1 MSCWSCNKL
10 CPKLETGRM
19 KFLLFGLLLAVLP
32 LQAAVEE
39 PARVI
44 VRFKSNAASVKAK
57 PMAQNASRLEARDL
71 AQLRGNGLGLRN
83 GQALSARRSLDNRTH
98 VFTATGISS
107 AALASR
113 LAQDSEVELVA
124 VDKRRRHSLLPN
136 DPLFGSA
143 NSDAPVLIGR
153 FPDSGGV
160 LQDTYS
166 RSLDQWHLKTPSSIP
181 GQVVSSINA
190 PAAWDITTG
199 AAAIVVAVLDT
210 GVRKDH
216 PDLVGQFV
224 GGYDMIADDAA
235 SGDLTPGRD
244 NDASDTGDWVSQA
257 DIDSGALGS
266 GCTAADIG
274 NSSWH
279 GTRVSGLIAAA
290 TDNKLG
296 IAGVAWSSKILP
308 VRVLGKCG
316 GYDSDIMAGML
327 WAAGIAV
334 PGLPANPN
342 PARVLNMSLGSS
354 DSCTG
359 SGSGTYPGTINQVI
373 ARGAVIVAAAGN
385 STGQA
390 VGLPGNCP
398 GVIAVTGLR
407 HVGSKVGFS
416 SVGPEVAIS
425 APGGNCINL
434 ASGYPCLY
442 TMISTTNSG
451 RTTPVLDDNAYT
463 TNTVSVGTSFST
475 PLVSGAVALMLSV
488 RPALTPAEVMS
499 MLKKTARP
507 FVTSGATADT
517 KQCVAPKSN
526 VDQLECYCTTSTCG
540 AGMLD
545 ASAAVLAAQVANA
558 TTPQSISFTQPASQ
572 ILSAGTLTLV
582 ASSSSG
588 LAVSFSSSTPTV
600 CTVSGS
606 LVTLVTTGN
615 CTVTANQAGN
625 AIYLPATAVSHS
637 FTVSAAA
644 ALTAQTITFEL
655 IAAQTF
661 GITPAN
667 LSASASSGLAVTL
680 ASTTSSVCTVSG
692 NSLTLLAAGNC
703 SVTASQSGNSSYAA
717 APPVTRSFSVLQGTQ
732 TISFAALS
740 DQVLGGGVIAI
751 SASSSSGL
759 AVSLIST
766 TPTVCTL
773 SGSNL
778 SLLAAGTC
786 TLTANQAGNA
796 NYSSAASVTRSF
808 AVAPTPQTITFAAI
822 ADRQLGSAALSLS
835 ATSSASLA
843 ISFASSTTA
852 VCSVNG
858 AALTLLAVG
867 NCTITASQDGNAS
880 IAAATPVSRTF
891 AVTAAAS
898 SGSGGGGG
906 GAFSGFWLALLAL
919 ASFTLQRRPNRASA
933 SR

>member
-1 MSCWSCNKL
+1 
-10 CPKLETGRM
+10 M
-19 KFLLFGLLLAVLP
+19 KYFLLMFLSTLLLAAQP

-39 PARVI
+39 SARVI
-44 VRFKSNAASVKAK
+44 VRFK
-57 PMAQNASRLEARDL
+57 PMAPSLRANPMRPNATRLEARDM
-71 AQLRGNGLGLRN
+71 AQLRATGLGLRT
-83 GQALSARRSLDNRTH
+83 GRALSARRSLDNRTH
-98 VFTATGISS
+98 VFTAQGISS
-107 AALASR
+107 AALVNR
-113 LAQDSEVELVA
+113 LAQDSEVELA
-124 VDKRRRHSLLPN
+124 VIDQRRRHTLLPN
-136 DPLFGSA
+136 DPLYVGNNGIAPTSGAGSA
-143 NSDAPVLIGR
+143 NG
-153 FPDSGGV
+153 
-160 LQDTYS
+160 
-166 RSLDQWHLKTPSSIP
+166 QWYLKTPSSVP

-199 AAAIVVAVLDT
+199 VSSIVVAVLDT

-216 PDLVGQFV
+216 PDLLGQFV
-224 GGYDMIADDAA
+224 GGYDMIADDAT
-235 SGDLTPGRD
+235 SGDLSSGRD
-244 NDASDTGDWVSQA
+244 SDATDTGDWVSQA
-257 DIDSGALGS
+257 DIDSGTLS
-266 GCTAADIG
+266 GCTSNDIG

-290 TDNKLG
+290 SNNARG
-296 IAGVAWSSKILP
+296 IAGIAFGTKVLP

-316 GYDSDIMAGML
+316 GWDSDIQAGML

-342 PARVLNMSLGSS
+342 PARVLNMSLGSGGT
-354 DSCTG
+354 CGTTG
-359 SGSGTYPGTINQVI
+359 SGAVYRDTINQVL
-373 ARGAVIVAAAGN
+373 AKGAVIVAAAGN
-385 STGQA
+385 TTGQA

-425 APGGNCINL
+425 APGGNCINIG
-434 ASGYPCLY
+434 AGEPCLY
-442 TMISTTNSG
+442 PMLSTTNSG
-451 RTTPVLDDNAYT
+451 LNGPVAAEDAYT
-463 TNTVSVGTSFST
+463 NNSASVGTSFSA
-475 PLVSGAVALMLSV
+475 PVVSGTVALMLSM
-488 RPALTPAEVMS
+488 RPTLTPAEVMS
-499 MLKKTARP
+499 LLKKTARP
-507 FVTSGATADT
+507 FVTTGATADT
-517 KQCVAPKSN
+517 KQCVAPVNN

-545 ASAAVLAAQVANA
+545 ASAAVLVANA
-558 TTPQSISFTQPASQ
+558 TTPQLINFTQPASQ
-572 ILSAGTLTLV
+572 FLSAGTLTLF

-625 AIYLPATAVSHS
+625 AIYLPATAVSYS
-637 FTVSAAA
+637 FTVLAAA

-661 GITPAN
+661 GITPVN

-717 APPVTRSFSVLQGTQ
+717 APSVTRSFSVLQGTQ

-740 DQVLGGGVIAI
+740 DQVLGGGVIAV
-751 SASSSSGL
+751 SARSSAGL
-759 AVSLIST
+759 AVSMAST
-766 TPTVCTL
+766 TPTVCAL

-796 NYSSAASVTRSF
+796 NYSSAISVTRSF

-891 AVTAAAS
+891 AVTAAPS

>member
-1 MSCWSCNKL
+1 
-10 CPKLETGRM
+10 M
-19 KFLLFGLLLAVLP
+19 KFLLFVLLLAVLP

-83 GQALSARRSLDNRTH
+83 GRALSARRSLDNRTH

-113 LAQDSEVELVA
+113 LAQDSEVEMVV

-136 DPLFGSA
+136 DPLFGGA
-143 NSDAPVLIGR
+143 NSDPPVLLGR

-166 RSLDQWHLKTPSSIP
+166 RNLDQWHLKLPSSIP

-216 PDLVGQFV
+216 PDLWGQFV
-224 GGYDMIADDAA
+224 GGYDMITDDAT
-235 SGDLTPGRD
+235 SGDLSSGRD
-244 NDASDTGDWVSQA
+244 SDASDTGDWVSQA

-290 TDNKLG
+290 SNNGLG

-316 GYDSDIMAGML
+316 GYDSDIQAGML
-327 WAAGIAV
+327 WAAGITV

-359 SGSGTYPGTINQVI
+359 SGSGTYPGTINQVL
-373 ARGAVIVAAAGN
+373 AKGAIIVAAAGN

-416 SVGPEVAIS
+416 SVGPEVTIS

-434 ASGYPCLY
+434 ASGYACLY

-451 RTTPVLDDNAYT
+451 KTTPVLDDNAYT

-507 FVTSGATADT
+507 FVTSGASADT

-558 TTPQSISFTQPASQ
+558 TTPQSISFTQPPSQ

-625 AIYLPATAVSHS
+625 AIFMPATAVSHS
-637 FTVSAAA
+637 FTISAAA

-717 APPVTRSFSVLQGTQ
+717 APSVTRSFSVLQGTQ

-751 SASSSSGL
+751 SASSSAGL
-759 AVSLIST
+759 AVSLAST
-766 TPTVCTL
+766 TPTVCAL

-796 NYSSAASVTRSF
+796 NYSSAISVTRSF

-891 AVTAAAS
+891 AVTAAPS

>member
-1 MSCWSCNKL
+1 
-10 CPKLETGRM
+10 M
-19 KFLLFGLLLAVLP
+19 KFLLFVWLLAVLP

-57 PMAQNASRLEARDL
+57 PMATNLSRLEARDL
-71 AQLRGNGLGLRN
+71 AQLRGTGLGLRT
-83 GQALSARRSLDNRTH
+83 GRALIARRSLDNRTH

-124 VDKRRRHSLLPN
+124 VDGRRRHSLLPN
-136 DPLFGSA
+136 DPLFGGA
-143 NSDAPVLIGR
+143 NLDPPVLIGR
-153 FPDSGGV
+153 FPDSSGA

-166 RSLDQWHLKTPSSIP
+166 RNLDQWHLKTPSRIP

-199 AAAIVVAVLDT
+199 ATSIVVAVLDT

-216 PDLVGQFV
+216 PDLAGQFV
-224 GGYDMIADDAA
+224 GGYDMIADDAE

-244 NDASDTGDWVSQA
+244 SDASDPGDWVSQA
-257 DIDSGALGS
+257 DINSGALGS
-266 GCTAADIG
+266 SCTSADIG

-290 TDNKLG
+290 SNNGLG
-296 IAGVAWSSKILP
+296 IAGVAWGSKILP

-316 GYDSDIMAGML
+316 GYDSDIMAGMK

-334 PGLPANPN
+334 AGLPSNPN
-342 PARVLNMSLGSS
+342 PAKVLNMSLGA
-354 DSCTG
+354 
-359 SGSGTYPGTINQVI
+359 SGSCSAGDSTGALYRDTINQVI
-373 ARGAVIVAAAGN
+373 AKGVTIVAAAGN

-451 RTTPVLDDNAYT
+451 TTTPVLADNAYT
-463 TNTVSVGTSFST
+463 TNTVSVGTSFSA
-475 PLVSGAVALMLSV
+475 PVVSGTVALMLSM
-488 RPALTPAEVMS
+488 RPSLTPAEVMS

-507 FVTSGATADT
+507 FMTSGASADT
-517 KQCVAPKSN
+517 KQCVAPVN
-526 VDQLECYCTTSTCG
+526 NIDQLECYCTTSTCG

-545 ASAAVLAAQVANA
+545 ASAAVLAAQLANA

-572 ILSAGTLTLV
+572 LLSAGTLTLV
-582 ASSSSG
+582 ASSNSG
-588 LAVSFSSSTPTV
+588 LDVSFSSSTPAV

-606 LVTLVTTGN
+606 QVTLITAGN

-625 AIYLPATAVSHS
+625 AIYMPATAVTYS
-637 FTVSAAA
+637 FTISAAA

-655 IAAQTF
+655 IPAQTF
-661 GITPAN
+661 GIAAPS
-667 LSASASSGLAVTL
+667 LSASASSGLAVTF
-680 ASTTSSVCTVSG
+680 ASTTSSFCTVSG

-703 SVTASQSGNSSYAA
+703 SITASQSGNSAYAA
-717 APPVTRSFSVLQGTQ
+717 APSVTRSFSVLQGTQ
-732 TISFAALS
+732 TINFGALS

-759 AVSLIST
+759 AVSLAST

-773 SGSNL
+773 NASNL
-778 SLLAAGTC
+778 SLLAVGTC

-796 NYSSAASVTRSF
+796 NYSSAASVMRSF
-808 AVAPTPQTITFAAI
+808 AVTAV
-822 ADRQLGSAALSLS
+822 
-835 ATSSASLA
+835 
-843 ISFASSTTA
+843 ASS
-852 VCSVNG
+852 
-858 AALTLLAVG
+858 
-867 NCTITASQDGNAS
+867 
-880 IAAATPVSRTF
+880 
-891 AVTAAAS
+891 S
-898 SGSGGGGG
+898 SSGGGGG

-933 SR
+933 SH